1 MSLDITRFCK
11 GNIHR
16 YFRVFILILS
26 SVSFT
31 DVNHW
36 RSLFVRVRPQSPEI
50 STLFFSRTT
59 TAKRKFRL
67 PKSRCNFVFFFSPS
81 FGKIRE
87 KSSRSID
94 FDRCVHFLFC
104 RSFFFS
110 FRFLEYCLFAHRL
123 DEIPGKMN

>member
-1 MSLDITRFCK
+1 VSLDITRFCK

-50 STLFFSRTT
+50 STRFSHELRQ
-59 TAKRKFRL
+59 KENSDCQR
-67 PKSRCNFVFFFSPS
+67 V
-81 FGKIRE
+81 E
-87 KSSRSID
+87 KNQVDRSIL
-94 FDRCVHFLFC
+94 FLFC
-104 RSFFFS
+104 IIVVLFFS
-110 FRFLEYCLFAHRL
+110 FRFLEYLFAHRL